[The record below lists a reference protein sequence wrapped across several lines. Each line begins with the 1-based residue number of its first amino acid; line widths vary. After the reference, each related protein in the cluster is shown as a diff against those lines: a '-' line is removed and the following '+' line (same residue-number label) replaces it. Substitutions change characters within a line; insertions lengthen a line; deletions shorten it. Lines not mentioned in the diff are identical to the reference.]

1 MRQQPASSVRRNNA
15 PIRPRRPATSVPD
28 VLFALA
34 AAGWA
39 MAVLFFLASYINEDV
54 TVGEAGRVLARM
66 FAGALAIASAFTF
79 MLGLVLLRDERG
91 QADHYVIPMIIGTL
105 VGALA
110 SLLFLT
116 LHFELLF
123 LPFLLVIFVLR
134 PVRRRVFPRRTAR
147 TAVR

>member
-1 MRQQPASSVRRNNA
+1 MRQQPASSARRNNA

-34 AAGWA
+34 SAGWA

-91 QADHYVIPMIIGTL
+91 EMDHYVIPMVIGTL
-105 VGALA
+105 IGALA

>member
-1 MRQQPASSVRRNNA
+1 MRQQPAGSARRNNA
-15 PIRPRRPATSVPD
+15 PVRPRRPATSMPD

-39 MAVLFFLASYINEDV
+39 MALLFFLASYINEDV
-54 TVGEAGRVLARM
+54 TVGEAGRVLARL

-91 QADHYVIPMIIGTL
+91 DADHYVVPMVIGTL
-105 VGALA
+105 IGALA

>member
-15 PIRPRRPATSVPD
+15 PIRPRRAATSVPD
-28 VLFALA
+28 VMFALA

-39 MAVLFFLASYINEDV
+39 MALLFFLASYVNEDV

-91 QADHYVIPMIIGTL
+91 EADHYIIPMVIGTL
-105 VGALA
+105 MGALA

-134 PVRRRVFPRRTAR
+134 PVRRRLFPRRTAR

>member
-1 MRQQPASSVRRNNA
+1 MRQQPAGGVRRNNA
-15 PIRPRRPATSVPD
+15 PVRPRRPATSVPD

-39 MAVLFFLASYINEDV
+39 MALLFFLASYVNGDV
-54 TVGEAGRVLARM
+54 TVGEAGRVLARL

-79 MLGLVLLRDERG
+79 MLGLVLLRDERSD
-91 QADHYVIPMIIGTL
+91 ADHYVVPMVIGTL

>member
-1 MRQQPASSVRRNNA
+1 
-15 PIRPRRPATSVPD
+15 
-28 VLFALA
+28 
-34 AAGWA
+34 

-91 QADHYVIPMIIGTL
+91 EMDHYVIPMVIGTL
-105 VGALA
+105 IGALA

>member
-1 MRQQPASSVRRNNA
+1 M
-15 PIRPRRPATSVPD
+15 PD

-39 MAVLFFLASYINEDV
+39 MALLFFLASYINEDV
-54 TVGEAGRVLARM
+54 TVGEAGRVLARL

-91 QADHYVIPMIIGTL
+91 DADHYVVPMVIGTL
-105 VGALA
+105 IGALA